1 MLQQRQF
8 GLTVVDYSPTPS
20 LAWQLC
26 LQRPQVND
34 IVVIASSVNKP
45 ISDLYSKIRNFQK
58 FSFDFSSVI
67 RELFAGCSNNKN
79 FIAQR
84 VDGGVINR
92 NSLYLPCDWTQAQ
105 LFSNF
110 DSAHYKWLLTNILYN
125 EIKLSTSISLKFL
138 LRVPNRL

>member
-20 LAWQLC
+20 LARQMC

-92 NSLYLPCDWTQAQ
+92 NSLYLPCD
-105 LFSNF
+105 
-110 DSAHYKWLLTNILYN
+110 
-125 EIKLSTSISLKFL
+125 
-138 LRVPNRL
+138 